1 MKNWIKNVLGIS
13 FTGLLFVGGLF
24 AIAYTTIMFI
34 GCAAVAPLP
43 TICDKAPAESIICP
57 KLAEIGIQIE
67 DIDLLMKI
75 AFERLAEKENI
86 EIINKYKKILLDM
99 LETSPA
105 ETIFSYWTGIT
116 EELTAP
122 EILLLNRYLS
132 VLSVDRV
139 LCDFDQELIKK
150 LLL

>member
-1 MKNWIKNVLGIS
+1 MEFKASDVARLCFIC
-13 FTGLLFVGGLF
+13 LLFVWALV
-24 AIAYTTIMFI
+24 ISILM
-34 GCAAVAPLP
+34 GCATVAPLP
-43 TICDKAPAESIICP
+43 TVCDNSPAESIICP

-67 DIDLLMKI
+67 DVDLLMEI
-75 AFERLAEKENI
+75 AFQRLAEKEDI
-86 EIINKYKKILLDM
+86 ETINKYKKILLDM

-105 ETIFSYWTGIT
+105 EVIFQYWSGIT

-139 LCDFDQELIKK
+139 LCEFDQGLIKR
-150 LLL
+150 LLI